1 MRVLAIDTTTAC
13 GSVAVVAGA
22 AVLGEVRLT
31 AEGGHSRR
39 VVPAVEFLLGSLD
52 LAPRDLEGYAVT
64 VGPGSFTGLRV
75 GISTTQGLALASGRR
90 CLGFSALDVLA
101 ARIRGAAPALVAMMN
116 AYRGEVFA
124 ALYDAEARPCGP
136 PVVSAPEVFIERLP
150 PRAAFLGE
158 GAELYRSRILSLRPE
173 AIFPERSRFLAGTL
187 GLVAEPRLAAGEGSR
202 PDELRPLYLREAEI
216 RKPAP
221 RA

>member
-1 MRVLAIDTTTAC
+1 VRVLAIDTTTAC

-22 AVLGEVRLT
+22 EVLGEVRLT
-31 AEGGHSRR
+31 AEGGHSRQ
-39 VVPAVEFLLGSLD
+39 VLPAVAFLLESLA
-52 LAPRDLEGYAVT
+52 LTPRDLEGYAVT

-90 CLGFSALDVLA
+90 CLGLSALDVLA
-101 ARIRGAAPALVAMMN
+101 ARIRGAAPVLVPMMN

-124 ALYDAEARPCGP
+124 GTYDAEARPCGRP
-136 PVVSAPEVFIERLP
+136 AASLPERVVEPLP

-173 AIFPERSRFLAGTL
+173 AVFPDRSRFLAGTL
-187 GLVAEPRLAAGEGSR
+187 GRMAEPRLAAGEGVR
-202 PDELRPLYLREAEI
+202 PDELRPVYLREAEI